1 MTADAQF
8 VTLADG
14 KANLIHEV
22 TADGVW
28 VETERTRTAGRPA
41 QLAPAWMIQIAW
53 YWLQVHG
60 RLTDRFLSRT
70 TRSTSSVRASCARC
84 ERGCQG
90 LR

>member
-60 RLTDRFLSRT
+60 RLTDRFLLANDALNVK
-70 TRSTSSVRASCARC
+70 RSSFVCP
-84 ERGCQG
+84 
-90 LR
+90 L